1 MYNLKIFKKNLIN
14 KYFLSSLYFNYNELN
29 LTGGQKDIA
38 ETTTGF
44 QKKIKKKYLTKILKK
59 FSFNTQLNSF

>member
-14 KYFLSSLYFNYNELN
+14 KYFLSSLYFNYNELT
-29 LTGGQKDIA
+29 LAGGQGDTIDK
-38 ETTTGF
+38 TLGF

-59 FSFNTQLNSF
+59 FTFNTKLNSF